1 VQFGFT
7 PDQQRFY
14 EDVLAFA
21 RKELNDDLVA
31 RDRDGNLSRAA
42 WSKCAAFGIQGLP
55 LPTDYGGSGADAITT
70 MLAFE
75 ALGAGSK
82 DGGLLFSIAAQMLSV
97 QIPIARFGTEEQKQ
111 RFLRPLCAGTCIGAH
126 AMTEP
131 DSGSDA
137 FALRSTATKTTD
149 GYVLNGRKTFITNA
163 PVADLFLV
171 FARTDPAAG
180 IMGVSAFL
188 VERSCE
194 GVSIGA
200 PMEKMG
206 LRTSPMADVI
216 LEDCCVSVGDRI
228 GSEGMGYA
236 IFNASMAWERSLI
249 LACNLGAMERQLTR
263 CIAYGN
269 ERKQFGLPIGK
280 FQAIAHRIVDMKLRL
295 DVARLLSYR
304 AAATLT
310 ADENPTMEAAIA
322 KLYVS
327 EAWVQSCLD
336 AIQIHGGYGYATEY
350 EIEREL
356 RNAVSGTLYS
366 GTSEIQRNIVAKAL
380 GL

>member
-1 VQFGFT
+1 
-7 PDQQRFY
+7 
-14 EDVLAFA
+14 
-21 RKELNDDLVA
+21 
-31 RDRDGNLSRAA
+31 
-42 WSKCAAFGIQGLP
+42 
-55 LPTDYGGSGADAITT
+55 
-70 MLAFE
+70 
-75 ALGAGSK
+75 
-82 DGGLLFSIAAQMLSV
+82 MLSV